1 MSASTT
7 ERQGLKDF
15 FAKIGVTFS
24 GCLPGTAASV
34 PANPSGAVA
43 TGGRNNEIVRLAGQ
57 LIRAGNKLEAVKHQ
71 ASRANKRF
79 STPLDETEVNAACD
93 SIWRTHMRNTGQDE
107 AGPVAP
113 LFDISEARID
123 RYLTTPAPPRRWI
136 FKDFIPKGIVAAV
149 ISPGGMGKSQ
159 LLMQIAYS
167 ACTGIPLAG
176 HWPVGE
182 AGSVLMLC
190 AEDETDEIHRRVA
203 RIHTQLGKAMTRAEL
218 AQLGDRLHI
227 KSLVGEDV
235 QLTTIGFGNEA
246 TKTDICARLALTV
259 QQLDDVKLIII
270 DPASRFRGGEENS
283 NAHATRFVSAL
294 EGLVKATGATVL
306 IAHHANKASTFG
318 SDKRSQNS
326 SRGASA
332 LTDGIRL
339 QLSLS
344 PIARARGH
352 QSSPQADPSHLLEL
366 SVDKTNYTAPQPPV
380 LLRRESDGYLS
391 AGSAQGMSGGTREA
405 KATIDLL
412 YLIATVGITV
422 TARQVEQNYCG
433 PNNRIEISQK
443 ECRQLIDQAHADS
456 LLIKM
461 ARRPLALTTQGRS
474 LIAANPPMT
483 VAAGAARRQRV
494 PRNRGAKSTT

>member
-1 MSASTT
+1 MSASIT
-7 ERQGLKDF
+7 EREGLENF
-15 FAKIGVTFS
+15 FAKIGVILS
-24 GCLPGTAASV
+24 RALPSTPAPV
-34 PANPSGAVA
+34 PAGKSGAMVI
-43 TGGRNNEIVRLAGQ
+43 GGRNNEIARLAGQ
-57 LIRAGNKLEAVKHQ
+57 LLRAGEKLAAVKHQ
-71 ASRANKRF
+71 ALRANKKF
-79 STPLDETEVNAACD
+79 ATPLDEIEVDATCN
-93 SIWRTHMRNTGQDE
+93 SIWRTHMRNTGEVE
-107 AGPVAP
+107 AGSLTP

-123 RYLTTPAPPRRWI
+123 RFLTTPAPPRRWI

-149 ISPGGMGKSQ
+149 IAPGGMGKSQ

-190 AEDETDEIHRRVA
+190 AEDETDEVHRRVA

-235 QLTTIGFGNEA
+235 QLTTVGFGNEA
-246 TKTDICARLALTV
+246 TKTEICARLALTV

-318 SDKRSQNS
+318 SEKKSQNS

-339 QLSLS
+339 QLSL
-344 PIARARGH
+344 
-352 QSSPQADPSHLLEL
+352 
-366 SVDKTNYTAPQPPV
+366 
-380 LLRRESDGYLS
+380 
-391 AGSAQGMSGGTREA
+391 
-405 KATIDLL
+405 
-412 YLIATVGITV
+412 
-422 TARQVEQNYCG
+422 
-433 PNNRIEISQK
+433 
-443 ECRQLIDQAHADS
+443 
-456 LLIKM
+456 
-461 ARRPLALTTQGRS
+461 
-474 LIAANPPMT
+474 
-483 VAAGAARRQRV
+483 
-494 PRNRGAKSTT
+494 